1 MGRKL
6 RVGLFLVVATLAA
19 YWPLMRC
26 GFVSLD
32 DDVYVTAN
40 PHVRAGLTMDGIWWA
55 FTTTHG
61 SLWHPLTWL
70 SHMLDVQLYGLN
82 PVGHHLTNLYLH
94 IANSI
99 LVFLILRRLSGAF
112 WRSVAVGVLFAL
124 HPLRVESVAW
134 VAERKDVLSMF
145 FALLTIRAYVGY
157 ARHPSLARY
166 GLVVLWCALGLLS
179 KPMLVTLPFVLLLLD
194 YWPLGRLRLDT
205 GADAGRRE
213 RPARLV
219 AEKIPLLVMAG
230 GTSAV
235 AFLVA
240 ARTGAVGRLDNLPM
254 VARIANALVA
264 YPRYIAMMLW
274 PRSLAVFYPL
284 AHSWSVWQLGGAALV
299 LVGGCTVA
307 IALRHSAPY
316 AIVGWL
322 WFVGALVPVIGLV
335 QAGSQAMAD
344 RFSYFPLIGLFVVAA
359 WTGHDVLRRWPLP
372 RPVLVAGAALLVGAL
387 GCSTFNQVT
396 YWQSST
402 ALFDHALAVTQ
413 GNWLAHNNLGD
424 VLLRKGNVEEATAH
438 FRESLRIEPDDPR
451 ARFNLGVALG
461 IQHRTEEA
469 IEQYEEALRLDPI
482 DARTHN
488 NLGLAL
494 LASGRIEEA
503 TGELRQATRLSP
515 DAATHYNLGLALARG
530 GRLDEAIEHYGE
542 AVRLRPDFAEAH
554 YGLGMVLA
562 RAGRLD
568 EASVHSTEAVR
579 LKPELAEAAA
589 QDAR

>member
-6 RVGLFLVVATLAA
+6 RVGLFLVVTTLAA
-19 YWPLMRC
+19 YWPLTRC

-40 PHVRAGLTMDGIWWA
+40 PHVRAGLTMDGIRWA

-70 SHMLDVQLYGLN
+70 SHMLDVQLYGMN

-157 ARHPSLARY
+157 ARHPSLTRY

-194 YWPLGRLRLDT
+194 YWPLGRLVDDP

-213 RPARLV
+213 SLARLV
-219 AEKIPLLVMAG
+219 GEKVPLFVMAG
-230 GTSAV
+230 GTSVV

-240 ARTGAVGRLDNLPM
+240 ARTGAVGRLDNLPL

-264 YPRYIAMMLW
+264 YAKYITMTLW

-284 AHSWSVWQLGGAALV
+284 AHAWSVWELGGAALV
-299 LVGGCTVA
+299 LVGGCAAA
-307 IALRHSAPY
+307 IALRRRAPY

-372 RPVLVAGAALLVGAL
+372 RPVLVAGAAILVGAL

-402 ALFDHALAVTQ
+402 ELFDHALAVTQ

-424 VLLRKGNVEEATAH
+424 VLLRKGNIEEATAH
-438 FRESLRIEPDDPR
+438 FRESLRIEPDDAR

-461 IQHRTEEA
+461 VQHQTEAA
-469 IEQYEEALRLDPI
+469 IEQYEEAARLDPS

-494 LASGRIEEA
+494 LATGRIEEA
-503 TGELRQATRLSP
+503 VGELRQAVQLTP

-530 GRLDEAIEHYGE
+530 GRLDDAIEQYGE
-542 AVRLRPDFAEAH
+542 SVRLRPDFAEAH

-568 EASVHSTEAVR
+568 EASVQSTEAIR
-579 LKPELAEAAA
+579 LKPELAAAA
-589 QDAR
+589 VGDAR